1 MLDPRSVFLLGAVV
15 ALVAAGLVYSSRRL
29 DRRPERGLVWTASA
43 LAILGVAIALIGM
56 RGILPDALTF
66 VAANSIGLFGIALL
80 HEATRRLMGQ
90 PSALRM
96 LMAVSTAGTVFY
108 ILLGTSAGTQY
119 ANVVVTSSM
128 HLLLVVTSVPILL
141 RGALPSQRVAI
152 GWAIGWFTIYG
163 LAHAARLMHA
173 VTTGTPLATTMETGV
188 PALALLATLY
198 AISPMI
204 FGMAALSIAGNRL
217 ANDYRRLAHT
227 DALTGL
233 PTRRAFQS
241 AVHAALRRMQMPGS
255 AEGMAAIMVLDIDH
269 FKRINDRHGHD
280 AGDRVL
286 SIFATVLR
294 ASAPAGAVLGRHGGE
309 EFCLF
314 APIASREAA
323 LQAAESICEA
333 VRSTAYAT
341 PDATLRVTVSIGVAC
356 TPSDGRSLDAL
367 MLAADRNVYLAKRH
381 GRDRAVAQD
390 TSDGGLNESPVRST
404 VRSAPAT
411 RTHPVPVPRAS
422 IGA

>member
-1 MLDPRSVFLLGAVV
+1 MLDPRSLFLLGAVV
-15 ALVAAGLVYSSRRL
+15 ALVTAALVYSSRRL
-29 DRRPERGLVWTASA
+29 DRRPERGLVWMAGA
-43 LAILGVAIALIGM
+43 LSILGMAIALVGM
-56 RGILPDALTF
+56 RGVLPDALTF
-66 VAANSIGLFGIALL
+66 VVANSVGLFGIALL

-90 PSALRM
+90 PSALRV
-96 LMAVSTAGTVFY
+96 LMSLSLGGTLFY
-108 ILLGTSAGTQY
+108 VLLGTSEGTQF
-119 ANVVVTSSM
+119 ANVVATSSM
-128 HLLLVVTSVPILL
+128 HLVLILL
-141 RGALPSQRVAI
+141 NVPVLIRGALPSQRVAVS
-152 GWAIGWFTIYG
+152 WAIAWFLIYG
-163 LAHAARLMHA
+163 LAHAMRLVHA
-173 VTTGTPLATTMETGV
+173 LTTGTPLPNTMETGV
-188 PALALLATLY
+188 PALALLATIY
-198 AISPMI
+198 AVSPMI

-217 ANDYRRLAHT
+217 ANDYKRLAQT

-241 AVHAALRRMQMPGS
+241 AVRAALQRMHAPGS
-255 AEGMAAIMVLDIDH
+255 ADGVAAIMVLDIDH
-269 FKRINDRHGHD
+269 FKRINDHHGHD

-286 SIFATVLR
+286 STFATVLR

-341 PDATLRVTVSIGVAC
+341 PDATLKVTVSIGVAC
-356 TPSDGRSLDAL
+356 TPWDGRSLDAL

-381 GRDRAVAQD
+381 GRDRAIAQD
-390 TSDGGLNESPVRST
+390 TSDGGLNDSPVRTT

-411 RTHPVPVPRAS
+411 RTHPVPVPRAT